1 MFHDEAGRFFLRGV
15 GRGLVVGL
23 NIPFAE
29 KQDLLLLT
37 KKKDLTVLCFCY
49 HHRRREM
56 RSLKQ
61 QNILGENVEKL
72 GKTNLSV

>member
-37 KKKDLTVLCFCY
+37 KKKKGLDSSMFLLPSQKE
-49 HHRRREM
+49 R
-56 RSLKQ
+56 
-61 QNILGENVEKL
+61 NEKIA
-72 GKTNLSV
+72 

>member
-1 MFHDEAGRFFLRGV
+1 MIHDEAGKFFLRGV

-37 KKKDLTVLCFCY
+37 EKGLNGSMFLLPSQKERNEKFKTTKRFG
-49 HHRRREM
+49 
-56 RSLKQ
+56 
-61 QNILGENVEKL
+61 GEC
-72 GKTNLSV
+72 